1 MKTYFIYD
9 MNTEE
14 LLGTVE
20 TTSIESAER
29 KASELLTTNQ
39 TNCLHL
45 QKGFKEGDKRN
56 GKILQSSRNQ

>member
-9 MNTEE
+9 MNTEK

-29 KASELLTTNQ
+29 KASELFNYESNKLFALT
-39 TNCLHL
+39 
-45 QKGFKEGDKRN
+45 ER
-56 GKILQSSRNQ
+56 I

>member
-1 MKTYFIYD
+1 MGIYSYYRTAKEINKMKTYFIYD

-29 KASELLTTNQ
+29 KASELFNYESNKLFALT
-39 TNCLHL
+39 
-45 QKGFKEGDKRN
+45 ER
-56 GKILQSSRNQ
+56 I